1 MRKIKIVRTAKQ
13 RKVNNNRIGK
23 VKGNLQQKEAKEV
36 NQKQVRINLQG
47 KVAERIVNLKQKLRK
62 KVEEEG
68 DQEIAVYRET
78 AKVRIKGAAKVSI
91 KEWAKVRI
99 KETAM

>member
-47 KVAERIVNLKQKLRK
+47 KVVERIVNLKQKLRK
-62 KVEEEG
+62 IKTKKVEE
-68 DQEIAVYRET
+68 ET

-91 KEWAKVRI
+91 KE
-99 KETAM
+99 

>member
-1 MRKIKIVRTAKQ
+1 MKKIKIFQTAKQ

-23 VKGNLQQKEAKEV
+23 AKEV
-36 NQKQVRINLQG
+36 NQKQVRINLQE

-68 DQEIAVYRET
+68 DQEIAVFRET
-78 AKVRIKGAAKVSI
+78 AKVRIKGAAKVST
-91 KEWAKVRI
+91 KE
-99 KETAM
+99 

>member
-62 KVEEEG
+62 IKTKKVEE
-68 DQEIAVYRET
+68 ET
-78 AKVRIKGAAKVSI
+78 AKVRIKGQLK
-91 KEWAKVRI
+91 
-99 KETAM
+99 

>member
-47 KVAERIVNLKQKLRK
+47 KVVERIVNLKQKLRK
-62 KVEEEG
+62 IKTKKVEE
-68 DQEIAVYRET
+68 ET

>member
-1 MRKIKIVRTAKQ
+1 MKKIKIFQTAKQ

-23 VKGNLQQKEAKEV
+23 AKEV
-36 NQKQVRINLQG
+36 NQKQVRINLQE

-68 DQEIAVYRET
+68 DQEIAVFRET

-91 KEWAKVRI
+91 KE
-99 KETAM
+99 